1 MQAFTLAKLAAFG
14 LVVAFMSACSSHK
27 PLYNYGEYSESYYG
41 VKKTPGEESTLEY
54 QKALEEAIEKAGES
68 RSNRV
73 APGLY
78 ANLGYL
84 YLKANQRDKAIEL
97 FTKEKSIYPEAAF
110 FMDRMI
116 QKVRALEAKDAK
128 K

>member
-1 MQAFTLAKLAAFG
+1 MA
-14 LVVAFMSACSSHK
+14 LVLFVNGCSSHNQ
-27 PLYNYGEYSESYYG
+27 LYNYGDYSESYYDL
-41 VKKTPGEESTLEY
+41 KKAPGEESTLEF
-54 QKALEEAIEKAGES
+54 QKALEEAIEKFDES

-73 APGLY
+73 APGMY

-97 FTKEKSIYPEAAF
+97 FTKEKSVYPEAAF

-128 K
+128 

>member
-1 MQAFTLAKLAAFG
+1 MKRAQFVKYAAFG
-14 LVVAFMSACSSHK
+14 LLVAFMSACSSPK
-27 PLYNYGEYSESYYG
+27 PLYNYGDYSEEYYDL
-41 VKKTPGEESTLEY
+41 KKSPGEESTLAY
-54 QKALEEAIEKAGES
+54 QKALEEAIEKFDEGRA
-68 RSNRV
+68 NRV
-73 APGLY
+73 APGMY

-128 K
+128 

>member
-1 MQAFTLAKLAAFG
+1 MRALRVMHLAVFG
-14 LVVAFMSACSSHK
+14 LLMAFMSACSSHK
-27 PLYNYGEYSESYYG
+27 PLYNYGDYSESYYDL
-41 VKKTPGEESTLEY
+41 KKTPGEESTLAY
-54 QKALEEAIEKAGES
+54 QKALEEAIEKVDES

-73 APGLY
+73 APGMY

-128 K
+128 